1 MDEKDYELLRILKK
15 TRNITRTAEEMY
27 ITQSALSK
35 RIRKIE
41 EELGLDLL
49 IRSHTGIV
57 FTPEGETVA
66 EYCMKAE
73 KEMDTM
79 RNMLDSLSGE
89 VSGTLRA
96 GLSMNYAI
104 FVLPQLLISFCKKYP
119 QVNVVV
125 TSKQSRELY
134 GELVSG
140 NLDLGILRGEFTWD
154 GPKYALAEER
164 LCVICCEQF
173 KDHPLDEQMYIER
186 ESDVM
191 QVAMIHRWL
200 REQGIPRPVSRLHTD
215 SIISCVQM
223 AEKGLGWAIVP
234 EIALKD
240 FRGVKVPCVFD
251 NGEPLVRRSW
261 LLCRSEV
268 VHLPQIQAFI
278 EEVLH
283 FAQTNL

>member
-1 MDEKDYELLRILKK
+1 MEEKDYELLRILKE

-41 EELGLDLL
+41 EELGIDLL
-49 IRSHTGIV
+49 IRSRTGAV
-57 FTPEGETVA
+57 FTPEGEIVA
-66 EYCMKAE
+66 EYCLKAE
-73 KEMDTM
+73 KEMNTM

-89 VSGTLRA
+89 VSGTLRV
-96 GLSMNYAI
+96 GLSMNYALFI
-104 FVLPQLLISFCKKYP
+104 LPQLLVSFCKKYP
-119 QVNVVV
+119 RVNLDV

-140 NLDLGILRGEFTWD
+140 DLDLGVLRGEFAWD

-164 LCVICCEQF
+164 LCVICSEQN
-173 KDHPLDEQMYIER
+173 KDLPLDMQMYIER

-191 QVAMIHRWL
+191 QIAMIKRWL
-200 REQGIPRPVSRLHTD
+200 REQGIPRPTSRLHTD

-223 AEKGLGWAIVP
+223 VENGLGWAIVP

-240 FRGVKVPCVFD
+240 FHGVK
-251 NGEPLVRRSW
+251 
-261 LLCRSEV
+261 
-268 VHLPQIQAFI
+268 LP
-278 EEVLH
+278 
-283 FAQTNL
+283 